1 MVIKGQKSTILEK
14 KSKITKNCQK
24 SWNFSKIWLL
34 SPRIW
39 LVAQT
44 CLPLPNIWPFMKKK
58 FFPYK
63 KWVFLAIFLK
73 KWISDP
79 PNLSKS
85 ATTRISIE
93 KCHKE
98 KVIFSPIHGRMQKF
112 RKSYWIVFEN
122 MPGAQGPVIYGT
134 TTRTGQGPYPALP
147 DKLCKYSDHLEV
159 ISGPWGP
166 LFPLVTNFSAQD
178 VFNEVTSVHL
188 TFYLLSG
195 SALRALSE
203 ICFFSSKVL
212 IIFFSK
218 VNLENQ
224 HSHRVNAGWNFT
236 F

>member
-1 MVIKGQKSTILEK
+1 MDKNSTFFTKNFQNSLFWVAFMKSHPFCTPTIFWRQTFFIMGNKGQKSTILEK

-85 ATTRISIE
+85 ATTRSSIK

-98 KVIFSPIHGRMQKF
+98 KVIFSPIQGRMQKI
-112 RKSYWIVFEN
+112 RKI
-122 MPGAQGPVIYGT
+122 
-134 TTRTGQGPYPALP
+134 
-147 DKLCKYSDHLEV
+147 
-159 ISGPWGP
+159 
-166 LFPLVTNFSAQD
+166 
-178 VFNEVTSVHL
+178 
-188 TFYLLSG
+188 
-195 SALRALSE
+195 
-203 ICFFSSKVL
+203 
-212 IIFFSK
+212 
-218 VNLENQ
+218 
-224 HSHRVNAGWNFT
+224 HRMG
-236 F
+236 